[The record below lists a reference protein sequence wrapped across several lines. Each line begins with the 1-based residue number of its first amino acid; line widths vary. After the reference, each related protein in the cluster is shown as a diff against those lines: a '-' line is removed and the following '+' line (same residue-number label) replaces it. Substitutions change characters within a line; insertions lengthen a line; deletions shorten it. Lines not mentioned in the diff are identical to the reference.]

1 MLDFIKQIIAKH
13 TDEATGKVDIEA
25 VMNEVNK
32 TAPGHIV
39 PKDQYNVQADQ
50 LKEAQST
57 LETLQKNNKDNE
69 KLQTE
74 VSDWKNK
81 YEQSVKD
88 NAITSLLVGA
98 GAKDIDYAKFKLG
111 DVELED
117 GKVKNAD
124 KVLKS
129 LKESIP
135 EQFEADK
142 PKEDPK
148 DKPPGY
154 QVHDTKLGKNTDSK
168 YSMDEIKAM
177 SAEQINENWET
188 ISASMNEGE
197 Q

>member
-32 TAPGHIV
+32 TAPEHIV
-39 PKDQYNVQADQ
+39 PKEQYDTQADQ
-50 LKEAQST
+50 LEEAQST

-81 YEQSVKD
+81 FEQSVKD
-88 NAITSLLVGA
+88 SAITNFLVAA
-98 GAKDIDYAKFKLG
+98 GAKDVDYAKFKLG
-111 DVELED
+111 EVDLED
-117 GKVKNAD
+117 GKIKDAD

-135 EQFEADK
+135 DQFESEK
-142 PKEDPK
+142 PKDDSK
-148 DKPPGY
+148 GNPPGY
-154 QVHDTKLGKNTDSK
+154 QVHDTKLGKNTDTK
-168 YSMDEIKAM
+168 YSMEEIKAM
-177 SAEQINENWET
+177 STEQINENWED
-188 ISASMNEGE
+188 ISASMNEGG

>member
-32 TAPGHIV
+32 TAPEHIV

-50 LKEAQST
+50 LKEAQAT
-57 LETLQKNNKDNE
+57 LEALQKDNKDNE
-69 KLQTE
+69 KLQSE

-88 NAITSLLVGA
+88 SAITNFLVEA
-98 GAKDIDYAKFKLG
+98 GAKDVDYAKFKLG
-111 DVELED
+111 EVELEN
-117 GKVKNAD
+117 GNVKNAD

-135 EQFEADK
+135 EQFEAEK
-142 PKEDPK
+142 PKDDPK

-154 QVHDTKLGKNTDSK
+154 QVHDTKLGRNADTK
-168 YSMDEIKAM
+168 YSMDEIKSM
-177 SAEQINENWET
+177 STEQINENWEAV
-188 ISASMNEGE
+188 SASMNEGG

>member
-32 TAPGHIV
+32 TAPEHIV

-88 NAITSLLVGA
+88 SAITNFLVAA
-98 GAKDIDYAKFKLG
+98 GAKDVDYAKFKLG
-111 DVELED
+111 EVDLED
-117 GKVKNAD
+117 GKIKNAD

-135 EQFEADK
+135 EQFEA
-142 PKEDPK
+142 ENPK
-148 DKPPGY
+148 DDSKGTPPGY
-154 QVHDTKLGKNTDSK
+154 QVIDTKLGQNNDTK
-168 YSMDEIKAM
+168 YSMEEIKAM
-177 SAEQINENWET
+177 STEQINENWEAV
-188 ISASMNEGE
+188 SASMNEGG